1 LQKKEHFMSEHI
13 QLMRR
18 VGACENKQAQPDWRG
33 PEIPACTEPAS
44 FLCETCGRLLC
55 GGHAGGHWH
64 AVNDSAAVASHFQ
77 DEAAQAQAQ
86 AAAAA
91 TTVQAMQQQL
101 AMAQQ
106 AAQTIAKIR
115 ALIETTGTVEAVQ
128 SGGAAA

>member
-1 LQKKEHFMSEHI
+1 MSEHI

-18 VGACENKQAQPDWRG
+18 VGACENKQAQPDWKG

-64 AVNDSAAVASHFQ
+64 GVNDSAAVASHFQ
-77 DEAAQAQAQ
+77 DEAAQAQAR

-91 TTVQAMQQQL
+91 TNAQVMQQQL
-101 AMAQQ
+101 AAAQQ
-106 AAQTIAKIR
+106 AAQTITKIR
-115 ALIETTGTVEAVQ
+115 ALIDEVETA
-128 SGGAAA
+128 GAAA